1 MAILRN
7 KTQNNFT
14 IITNNI
20 LRDERLPMNARGLLC
35 TMLSLP
41 DNWEF
46 SERGLQAILPGNG
59 LSAIKS
65 ALKVLQECGYL
76 RRSKIRGKGGTFGG
90 WQWELTNEPNMFN
103 LYDSPRCDFPT
114 SDNPTLEK
122 PTSENHDQL
131 STESIKTVSIKDE
144 KKERKKAK
152 AFIPPTLEEIRSYIA
167 EMGYGLDPEEFLDSN
182 EQTGWKTKSGQQVSD
197 WQARVRMFERNRR
210 KWTAE
215 RSQST
220 EQQSGVMEHTKEENA
235 LSFASPITF
244 D

>member
-76 RRSKIRGKGGTFGG
+76 RRSKIRGEGGMFGG

-103 LYDSPRCDFPT
+103 LCDSPRCDFPT
-114 SDNPTLEK
+114 SDNPTSEK

-152 AFIPPTLEEIRSYIA
+152 AFIPPTRDEVAEYIKS
-167 EMGYGLDPEEFLDSN
+167 MNYGLDPDEFIDSN
-182 EQTGWKTKSGQQVSD
+182 EQTGWRTKSGQRVRD
-197 WQARVRMFERNRR
+197 WQARVRMFERNRK
-210 KWTAE
+210 KWAVV
-215 RSQST
+215 ST
-220 EQQSGVMEHTKEENA
+220 QPQPVQEELPEAYN
-235 LSFASPITF
+235 F
-244 D
+244 

>member
-7 KTQNNFT
+7 RTQNNFT

-76 RRSKIRGKGGTFGG
+76 RRSKIRGTGGMFGG
-90 WQWELTNEPNMFN
+90 WQWELTNEPNTFN
-103 LYDSPRCDFPT
+103 LYEQPRCDFPT

-131 STESIKTVSIKDE
+131 STDSINTVSIKDE
-144 KKERKKAK
+144 KKEKGKAK
-152 AFIPPTLEEIRSYIA
+152 AFTPPTLEEVRAYID
-167 EMGYGLDPEEFLDSN
+167 EMGYGLDPEEFIDSN
-182 EQTGWKTKSGQQVSD
+182 EQTDWRLKSGQKVKD
-197 WQARVRMFERNRR
+197 WKARVRTFERNRK
-210 KWTAE
+210 KWAVV
-215 RSQST
+215 SSPKQPV
-220 EQQSGVMEHTKEENA
+220 QEELPEAYN
-235 LSFASPITF
+235 F
-244 D
+244 